1 MWNKFIKKLEMHLN
15 LANIYKQEIKNI
27 RQQNRDLRIEKNARM
42 HDEMNNRTLDVA
54 MDGQSLDALKQ
65 TL

>member
-1 MWNKFIKKLEMHLN
+1 LN
-15 LANIYKQEIKNI
+15 DLKQEIKNI